1 MRMALLTAATYFYF
15 NWRYFCLVRVLGREP
30 CLHTCFILFSFVLN
44 YGFFFLCSILEFP
57 LIVNWF
63 LFAFLLFWET
73 VLFHKGEWRNTLFVT
88 LMGIIYGLAV
98 NILCRSILAILTKH
112 PLQSF
117 DNHVSSAGNLKG
129 IPIFW
134 GFLLAGVVLHVFC
147 HARYRTRLCLILS
160 YPKHQSFLLEMMAGL
175 FFYLFLNLLL
185 YSTPLNDLLLKIW
198 SIKSCLFCVVGFYIA
213 IRYTRRICE
222 LSEYREENQR
232 IQRELEEKQKEE
244 ERLRQQ
250 AIHDMLTGLYNRQY
264 AEEKIASLME
274 QKVRFII
281 CFLDLD
287 GLKTVNDRY
296 GHEAGDWYIQTAVEQ
311 VRHVCRNREDI
322 LFRYGGDE
330 FLVLFQGMTV
340 KTAEERM
347 KALNDNL
354 GNLKEERFS
363 MSVSY
368 GVAESTAYPGWK
380 ELIRD
385 ADRKMYEQKQDK
397 HETLRR
403 NL

>member
-1 MRMALLTAATYFYF
+1 M
-15 NWRYFCLVRVLGREP
+15 
-30 CLHTCFILFSFVLN
+30 
-44 YGFFFLCSILEFP
+44 
-57 LIVNWF
+57 
-63 LFAFLLFWET
+63 
-73 VLFHKGEWRNTLFVT
+73 NT
-88 LMGIIYGLAV
+88 G
-98 NILCRSILAILTKH
+98 
-112 PLQSF
+112 
-117 DNHVSSAGNLKG
+117 
-129 IPIFW
+129 
-134 GFLLAGVVLHVFC
+134 
-147 HARYRTRLCLILS
+147 
-160 YPKHQSFLLEMMAGL
+160 
-175 FFYLFLNLLL
+175 
-185 YSTPLNDLLLKIW
+185 
-198 SIKSCLFCVVGFYIA
+198 
-213 IRYTRRICE
+213 RRI
-222 LSEYREENQR
+222 R

-368 GVAESTAYPGWK
+368 GVAESTVYPGWK

-397 HETLRR
+397 PETLRR